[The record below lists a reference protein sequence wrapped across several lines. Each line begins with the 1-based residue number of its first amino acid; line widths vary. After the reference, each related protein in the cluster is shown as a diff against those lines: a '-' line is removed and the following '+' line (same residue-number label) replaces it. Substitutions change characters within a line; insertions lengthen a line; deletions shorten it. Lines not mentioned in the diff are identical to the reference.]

1 MTSLPT
7 KTPPTRA
14 RLPTWRELVAQENEL
29 REILRRRLAAKMMS
43 PNLRSE
49 RVIASPCV
57 TPIINGDVARV
68 VKLASGRCR
77 IEWWVKGTG
86 WTAAPDG
93 AFSLD
98 EFMPGAC
105 RPVSVRDR
113 ARLGMPIAEF

>member
-1 MTSLPT
+1 MTT
-7 KTPPTRA
+7 TTR
-14 RLPTWRELVAQENEL
+14 
-29 REILRRRLAAKMMS
+29 ILAG
-43 PNLRSE
+43 
-49 RVIASPCV
+49 PCV
-57 TPIINGDVARV
+57 IDQIVARV
-68 VKLASGRCR
+68 IRLPNGTGRM
-77 IEWWVKGTG
+77 KDTG